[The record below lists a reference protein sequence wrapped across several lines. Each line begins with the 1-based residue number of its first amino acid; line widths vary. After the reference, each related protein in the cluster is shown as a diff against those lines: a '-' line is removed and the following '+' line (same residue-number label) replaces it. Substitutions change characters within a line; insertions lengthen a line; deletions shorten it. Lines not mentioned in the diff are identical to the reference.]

1 MKSSNNKK
9 QIILLVTLGCLA
21 ALTIFEILLA
31 KYIEVNNI
39 NFKVNNLI
47 SIEPGN
53 HYYMD
58 GYKFNSGDLYATNY
72 KIILPIVAALVI
84 MLSLYNIREY
94 MKSTT
99 KPQRVIKYLDVV
111 LFGLCLQQVI
121 AHAIQMLTCGYAT
134 NYIFFSD
141 DVWMYDLQDMVTYM
155 QVIIFS
161 MTWPV
166 RIYYLIKTDEII
178 V

>member
-1 MKSSNNKK
+1 MKSSKTSNNKTTL
-9 QIILLVTLGCLA
+9 ILVTLGCLA
-21 ALTIFEILLA
+21 ALTVFEILLA

-39 NFKVNNLI
+39 NLKLNNFI
-47 SIEPGN
+47 SIYPYN

-58 GYKFNSGDLYATNY
+58 GYTYYRGDLYATNY

-111 LFGLCLQQVI
+111 LFGLCL
-121 AHAIQMLTCGYAT
+121 
-134 NYIFFSD
+134 
-141 DVWMYDLQDMVTYM
+141 
-155 QVIIFS
+155 
-161 MTWPV
+161 
-166 RIYYLIKTDEII
+166 
-178 V
+178 

>member
-1 MKSSNNKK
+1 MKSQRNKT
-9 QIILLVTLGCLA
+9 IILLVTIISLI

-39 NFKVNNLI
+39 NLKLNNFI
-47 SIEPGN
+47 SITPYN
-53 HYYMD
+53 HYYTD
-58 GYKFNSGDLYATNY
+58 GYKYQSGDLYATNY
-72 KIILPIVAALVI
+72 KIILPIVAAI
-84 MLSLYNIREY
+84 KAIFNLYNIREY

-111 LFGLCLQQVI
+111 LFGLFAQQDM
-121 AHAIQMLTCGYAT
+121 AHTIQMLTCGYAT
-134 NYIFFSD
+134 DYILFSNSLW
-141 DVWMYDLQDMVTYM
+141 VCDLQDVVTGM

-166 RIYYLIKTDEII
+166 RIYYLIKTDELI